1 MTPKLVSLL
10 KKTKK
15 KKTTKNIE
23 RLCDRHNPSSEASTK
38 VSTNLLFCFIF
49 LLLIP
54 IEFSI

>member
-1 MTPKLVSLL
+1 MPE
-10 KKTKK
+10 K

-54 IEFSI
+54 IEVSI